1 MYVGF
6 AQPTILYIP
15 AESLPAGDYIN
26 VSSHRSDGSVWLVTL
41 VVEVM
46 MMMMKPHD

>member
-6 AQPTILYIP
+6 AQPTILYI
-15 AESLPAGDYIN
+15 AENLPAGDYRS
-26 VSSHRSDGSVWLVTL
+26 VSSHHSDGSVWL